1 MSKSRTIR
9 AGARFVLQPE
19 RPVKL
24 RMVSLWLPVHR
35 FFHALG
41 KSLISST
48 VSGLR
53 FLHMNRINVWRLF
66 IIDRKS
72 IGVNPLHT
80 TQLLNGF
87 SFFSDKLGVGQEE
100 EVLHMLER
108 TDGVSGIEGITYQ
121 TLSGLSY
128 WAGFVGIW
136 TIVGAVLGI
145 IGSIVGM
152 VANPFSIFGAISAV
166 VALIMGLKLRSSKK
180 ELDSFVQSKAS
191 INLEIALDSLRH
203 YFRIQ
208 GILIILALVFIV
220 ITIVSMAAMGSLMAN
235 YMNSF

>member
-9 AGARFVLQPE
+9 AEARFVLQPE

-24 RMVSLWLPVHR
+24 RMVSLWLPVNR

-87 SFFSDKLGVGQEE
+87 SFFSDKLGVGQ
-100 EVLHMLER
+100 
-108 TDGVSGIEGITYQ
+108 
-121 TLSGLSY
+121 
-128 WAGFVGIW
+128 
-136 TIVGAVLGI
+136 
-145 IGSIVGM
+145 
-152 VANPFSIFGAISAV
+152 
-166 VALIMGLKLRSSKK
+166 
-180 ELDSFVQSKAS
+180 
-191 INLEIALDSLRH
+191 
-203 YFRIQ
+203 
-208 GILIILALVFIV
+208 
-220 ITIVSMAAMGSLMAN
+220 
-235 YMNSF
+235 